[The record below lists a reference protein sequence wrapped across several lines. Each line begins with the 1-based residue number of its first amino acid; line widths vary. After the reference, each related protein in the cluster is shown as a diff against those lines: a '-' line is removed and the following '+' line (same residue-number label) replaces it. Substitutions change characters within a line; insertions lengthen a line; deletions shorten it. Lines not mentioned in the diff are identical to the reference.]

1 MAGLLLY
8 KLRIKYHYSK
18 KEKLNSN
25 YVALMLLVNKKLQV
39 LIVIKLGSK
48 KTFEGALKLPS
59 KGNLK
64 IKKRHFLGSLELEV

>member
-18 KEKLNSN
+18 KERLNSN
-25 YVALMLLVNKKLQV
+25 YVALMLLANKKLQV

-48 KTFEGALKLPS
+48 KHLK
-59 KGNLK
+59 G
-64 IKKRHFLGSLELEV
+64 H